1 MFEECLTTI
10 KKESSEATGKEEGN
24 DQKYDDPKGEGLAGL
39 GGLGDMFKDFER
51 VSKDQQNKAPTT
63 EKDGTNK
70 PNEED
75 PFAKMFAGMGEPGK
89 DGEAPFDE
97 D

>member
-51 VSKDQQNKAPTT
+51 VSKD
-63 EKDGTNK
+63 
-70 PNEED
+70 
-75 PFAKMFAGMGEPGK
+75 
-89 DGEAPFDE
+89 
-97 D
+97 